1 MKITYCYGRRD
12 RMNSICNSTVVFSTF
27 YAYAQIYY
35 YNTGK
40 LKNHANILYR
50 SRVIV
55 FCIIFKNN
63 RCDKFLR
70 IGIKFKLCKTIIF
83 FGGFLDVS

>member
-12 RMNSICNSTVVFSTF
+12 RMNSIGNSTLVFSTF

-35 YNTGK
+35 DNTGK
-40 LKNHANILYR
+40 LKN
-50 SRVIV
+50 
-55 FCIIFKNN
+55 CIIFKNN

>member
-12 RMNSICNSTVVFSTF
+12 RMNSICNSTLVFSTF
-27 YAYAQIYY
+27 YAYVQIYY

-40 LKNHANILYR
+40 LMNHANILYG
-50 SRVIV
+50 SRG
-55 FCIIFKNN
+55 IIFKNN